1 MRKKGDKDK
10 FKNKRVHFKDD
21 YEIKGSLPHGPR
33 LETSHSSRNL
43 INNLD
48 LNKNEISKPP
58 LKVKTMT
65 ENVGKISTASTQQK
79 TTINDFDISTKLGSG
94 SYAKVVL
101 AKHKLNGKIYSIKI
115 INKSTLDKE
124 EKQHEVHIEKYFLAI
139 LKHPC
144 ILKLH
149 KTFQDSKHLYFVI
162 DYCKNS
168 DLGKL
173 LYNVHTLDYDL
184 AKFYAAEILSAL
196 NFMHKDGIYH
206 RDLKPENIGLDSDMH
221 LKLFDFATANYTN
234 KYFDRKT
241 MRFVDIKDP
250 EILEEL
256 KKKIKNVNSED
267 QALIKIDK
275 YNILLLTHLLV
286 GTPEYVAPEVLEHNY
301 SVIGPSVDIWA
312 FGVMLY
318 LFFGG
323 KTPFKGKNEK
333 ETLDN
338 IKNIKYSFDGL
349 EKTIPDEVK
358 NIITKI
364 FVKDPNK
371 RPNSKQLME
380 EDFFKG
386 IDFSMIDCENVPLD
400 KMKTVL
406 NSLGYSVSTDRNISS
421 NKNINGNKLQ
431 NELYEDNK
439 TISGSDDEI
448 EKGGIVKRNS
458 LNNFDQMKS
467 DLKGIP
473 MEHDVLFDADIDKK
487 DDNNVVMEGIL
498 LKKSPWL
505 HYNTR
510 YVKLYSKGYIDYF
523 DADGKNLRGSF
534 FLNDDC
540 KATIIDQIRFEIVT
554 TNRNFIFKS
563 KVKNSGDWVDKINE
577 LVMAFK
583 TKNKGKKTADVMEVE
598 Y

>member
-21 YEIKGSLPHGPR
+21 YDLKRTLNQTSQLI
-33 LETSHSSRNL
+33 TSHSTRNL
-43 INNLD
+43 SSSLSLERTQNQ
-48 LNKNEISKPP
+48 KSP
-58 LKVKTMT
+58 LKVKITT

-79 TTINDFDISTKLGSG
+79 TTINDFEISTKLGSG

-124 EKQHEVHIEKYFLAI
+124 EKQHEVHIEKYFLAT

-162 DYCKNS
+162 DFCKNS

-173 LYNVHTLDYDL
+173 LYNVKTLDYDL
-184 AKFYAAEILSAL
+184 AKFYASEILSVL

-206 RDLKPENIGLDSDMH
+206 RDLKPENIGLDNDMH

-250 EILEEL
+250 EILNEL
-256 KKKIKNVNSED
+256 KTKIKNVTSEE

-275 YNILLLTHLLV
+275 YNILLLSHLLV

-301 SVIGPSVDIWA
+301 DVIGPSVDIWA
-312 FGVMLY
+312 FGVILF
-318 LFFGG
+318 LFFVG
-323 KTPFKGKNEK
+323 KTPFKGKNEN

-338 IKNIKYSFDGL
+338 IKNIKYSFEGV
-349 EKTIPDEVK
+349 EKNIPDDVK
-358 NIITKI
+358 KIIKKI

-400 KMKTVL
+400 KMKNVL
-406 NSLGYSVSTDRNISS
+406 NNLGYSVSSDRNISS
-421 NKNINGNKLQ
+421 NKNIMGNNIQ
-431 NELYEDNK
+431 NDFGEDNK

-448 EKGGIVKRNS
+448 EKGGHVKRNS
-458 LNNFDQMKS
+458 LNNFDQIKN

-473 MEHDVLFDADIDKK
+473 MEHDVLFDNDVEKSEE
-487 DDNNVVMEGIL
+487 NNVVMEGIL

-523 DADGKNLRGSF
+523 DPDQKTLRGSF

-540 KATIIDQIRFEIVT
+540 KATMIDQIRFEIVT

-563 KVKNSGDWVDKINE
+563 KIKNSADWVDKINE
-577 LVMAFK
+577 LVAIFK
-583 TKNKGKKTADVMEVE
+583 KKNKGKKKVDVMEVE

>member
-10 FKNKRVHFKDD
+10 FKNKKVHFKDD
-21 YEIKGSLPHGPR
+21 YEIKRSFPKDQE

-43 INNLD
+43 TNSFD
-48 LNKNEISKPP
+48 LNKHEKPKSP
-58 LKVKTMT
+58 LKMKVTT
-65 ENVGKISTASTQQK
+65 ENVGRISTASTQRK
-79 TTINDFDISTKLGSG
+79 TTINDFDVSTKLGSG

-115 INKSTLDKE
+115 INKITLDKE
-124 EKQHEVHIEKYFLAI
+124 EKQHEVHIEKYFLAT

-162 DYCKNS
+162 DFCKNS

-173 LYNVHTLDYDL
+173 LYNVKTLDYDL
-184 AKFYAAEILSAL
+184 AKFYASEILSVL

-206 RDLKPENIGLDSDMH
+206 RDLKPENIGLDNDMH

-250 EILEEL
+250 EILNEL
-256 KKKIKNVNSED
+256 KTKIKNVTTEE

-275 YNILLLTHLLV
+275 YNILLLSHLLV

-301 SVIGPSVDIWA
+301 DVIGPSVDIWA
-312 FGVMLY
+312 FGVILF
-318 LFFGG
+318 LFFAG

-338 IKNIKYSFDGL
+338 IKNIKYSFEGV
-349 EKTIPDEVK
+349 EKNIPDEVK
-358 NIITKI
+358 QIIQKI
-364 FVKDPNK
+364 FIKDPTK
-371 RPNSKQLME
+371 RPTSKQLME

-386 IDFSMIDCENVPLD
+386 VDFSMIDCENVPLD
-400 KMKTVL
+400 KMKSVL
-406 NSLGYSVSTDRNISS
+406 SNLGYTISSDREIGS
-421 NKNINGNKLQ
+421 NKNINGNKLN

-448 EKGGIVKRNS
+448 EKGGHVKRNS
-458 LNNFDQMKS
+458 LNNFDQIKN

-473 MEHDVLFDADIDKK
+473 MEHDVLFDNDVEKSEE
-487 DDNNVVMEGIL
+487 NNVVMEGIL

-523 DADGKNLRGSF
+523 DPDQKTLRGSF

-540 KATIIDQIRFEIVT
+540 KATMIDQIRFEIVT

-563 KVKNSGDWVDKINE
+563 IIKNSADWVDKINE
-577 LVMAFK
+577 LVAIFK
-583 TKNKGKKTADVMEVE
+583 KKNKGKKKVDVMEVE

>member
-10 FKNKRVHFKDD
+10 FKNKKVHFKDD
-21 YEIKGSLPHGPR
+21 YEIKRSFPKDQE

-43 INNLD
+43 TNSFD
-48 LNKNEISKPP
+48 LNKHEKPKSP
-58 LKVKTMT
+58 LKMKVTT
-65 ENVGKISTASTQQK
+65 ENVGRISTASTQRK
-79 TTINDFDISTKLGSG
+79 TTINDFDVSTKLGSG

-115 INKSTLDKE
+115 INKITLDKE
-124 EKQHEVHIEKYFLAI
+124 EKQHEVHIEKYFLAT

-173 LYNVHTLDYDL
+173 LYNVKTLDYDL
-184 AKFYAAEILSAL
+184 AKFYASEILSAL

-206 RDLKPENIGLDSDMH
+206 RDLKPENIGLDNDMH

-241 MRFVDIKDP
+241 MRFVDIQDP
-250 EILEEL
+250 DILYEL
-256 KKKIKNVNSED
+256 KEKIKTVTSED

-318 LFFGG
+318 LFFAG
-323 KTPFKGKNEK
+323 KTPFKGKNEN

-338 IKNIKYSFDGL
+338 IKNIKYSFEGL
-349 EKTIPDEVK
+349 EKNIPDEVK
-358 NIITKI
+358 QIIQKI
-364 FVKDPNK
+364 FIKDPTK
-371 RPNSKQLME
+371 RPTSKQLME

-386 IDFSMIDCENVPLD
+386 VDFSMIDCENVPLD
-400 KMKTVL
+400 KMKSVL
-406 NSLGYSVSTDRNISS
+406 SNLGYTISSDREIGS
-421 NKNINGNKLQ
+421 NKNINGNKLN

-448 EKGGIVKRNS
+448 EKGGHMKRNS
-458 LNNFDQMKS
+458 LNNFDQIKN

-473 MEHDVLFDADIDKK
+473 MEHDVLFDNDIDKK
-487 DDNNVVMEGIL
+487 EENNVVMEGIL

-554 TNRNFIFKS
+554 TNRNFVFKS
-563 KVKNSGDWVDKINE
+563 KIKNSGDWVDKINE
-577 LVMAFK
+577 LVVAFK
-583 TKNKGKKTADVMEVE
+583 ARNKGKKKVDVMEVE

>member
-10 FKNKRVHFKDD
+10 FKNKKVHFKDD
-21 YEIKGSLPHGPR
+21 YEIKRSFPKDQE

-43 INNLD
+43 TNSFD
-48 LNKNEISKPP
+48 LNKHEKPKSP
-58 LKVKTMT
+58 LKMKVTT
-65 ENVGKISTASTQQK
+65 ENVGRISTASTQRK
-79 TTINDFDISTKLGSG
+79 TTINDFDVSTKLGSG

-115 INKSTLDKE
+115 INKITLDKE
-124 EKQHEVHIEKYFLAI
+124 EKQHEVHIEKYFLAT

-173 LYNVHTLDYDL
+173 LYNVKTLDYDL
-184 AKFYAAEILSAL
+184 AKFYASEILSAL

-206 RDLKPENIGLDSDMH
+206 RDLKPENIGLDNDMH

-241 MRFVDIKDP
+241 MRFVDIQDP
-250 EILEEL
+250 DILYEL
-256 KKKIKNVNSED
+256 KEKIKTVTSED

-318 LFFGG
+318 LFFAG
-323 KTPFKGKNEK
+323 KTPFKGKNEN
-333 ETLDN
+333 ETLEN
-338 IKNIKYSFDGL
+338 IKNIKYSFEGL
-349 EKTIPDEVK
+349 EKNIPDEVK
-358 NIITKI
+358 QIIQKI
-364 FVKDPNK
+364 FIKDPTK
-371 RPNSKQLME
+371 RPTSKQLME

-386 IDFSMIDCENVPLD
+386 VDFSMIDCENVPLD
-400 KMKTVL
+400 KMKSVL
-406 NSLGYSVSTDRNISS
+406 SNLGYTISSDREIGS
-421 NKNINGNKLQ
+421 NKNINGNKLN

-448 EKGGIVKRNS
+448 EKGGHMKRNS
-458 LNNFDQMKS
+458 LNNFDQIKN

-473 MEHDVLFDADIDKK
+473 MEHDVLFDNDIDKK
-487 DDNNVVMEGIL
+487 EENNVVMEGIL

-554 TNRNFIFKS
+554 TNRNFVFKS
-563 KVKNSGDWVDKINE
+563 KIKNSGDWVDKINE
-577 LVMAFK
+577 LVAAFK
-583 TKNKGKKTADVMEVE
+583 ARNKGKKKVDVMEVE